1 MYKKVL
7 SLIITFGIVGGLFA
21 TSSPVSERS
30 HLNLKSFDANH
41 STLEASSPDFSIGRI
56 SFAQGVYDY
65 LDTDL
70 DGQFRIIGAPDLP
83 TTSTLLAVP
92 ETGDLQT
99 DFTYTSIRVESN
111 VNLAPFQPVQLEA
124 EGIDAEFSIDR
135 EIYEKDAWFPQSP
148 IILHERFQLRDLTL
162 ATVEVSPF
170 QYNPVRKELRIY
182 EGLEVSL
189 NHSEPLTTPSRPISR
204 FFEPIYRN
212 LVPNSVLVLEPNYQ
226 TPSILYIYD
235 SNTTVSFLL
244 QALVD
249 WRHEKGFEVHTA
261 SSLVTGTS
269 NSAIQTYIQNAYD
282 TWENPPEFVTI
293 VGDVTGSFGV
303 PAFSHSGG
311 STDVPYVHLA
321 GNDYVSD
328 AFVGRISAET
338 TGELGNIIGKLL
350 SYEKTP
356 YMMETAWYNKALL
369 VGDPAHNSGLSTQM
383 VNRYIDELS
392 RQNGFEDNIQ
402 VYSTG
407 SWVNAISSGI
417 NSGVAFFNYRGW
429 LGMSGWGDSNTAAL
443 TNGWK
448 LPFVT
453 ILTCG
458 TGGFDWD
465 ARSEAFLR
473 EGTSSVPKGAI
484 AAVGTA
490 TSSTHTG
497 YNNCVTGGIYHGIF
511 SDKLYYAGA
520 ALERG
525 RLNLNATY
533 PTNAASYVQ
542 NFTAWNNLM
551 GDAATELWT
560 GVPQDMQIDVSAQIP
575 DDAMYLDVATLDED
589 DNAIEDA
596 WVTLTGTNVFVSGY
610 SDIDGNVVLELP
622 TILPS
627 TLTLTVTKHN
637 FKPRQLDVTV
647 GNENFAV
654 LIDAA
659 TLNETVGNSDGFL
672 NPGETAQFD
681 LTFSNHSAST
691 IFNVSLSVT
700 GENAAPADYFY
711 ASMDAGAS
719 VVLNNLNFSLPADY
733 PGMAMYDV
741 AIDISAE
748 GANYSDHRRF
758 DVYAPYL
765 QVHTL
770 AEPGLPPFSFDPGE
784 VTSLVLY
791 CENIGTLGSSNLT
804 ATLHSDQPNIEI
816 LDSVAVF
823 LDAEPGFP
831 TNNSASSFE
840 INIDT
845 QVTVGIQ
852 IPLQVVFTDD
862 NGFVETVSILMPIGT
877 PGMDDPTGPDAG
889 GYFCYD
895 NQDLAYALAP
905 HYDWIEIVPGLGTL
919 NGTLVPLNDNAENQE
934 DIVTVN
940 LPFGFGFYG
949 EDYSQISIC
958 SNGYIA
964 LGASQSALYRN
975 YTVPGPMGPS
985 PMIAAFWDDLVM
997 GSGDVYTYSNVAE
1010 HTFII
1015 EYHNME
1021 NAFSGSLEK
1030 FEIILYD
1037 ADYYGS
1043 TDGNGDI
1050 KIQYHT
1056 YNNNNNPS
1064 PTSYPPPHGRYSTTG
1079 LEDHTGQ
1086 VGMQYTFDNT
1096 WVETGHV
1103 LTDESALFF
1112 TTRTDAILPCPG
1124 WGRGDINN
1132 DGYRGVQDLIVLV
1145 NYMLDEGEFGECEF
1159 WAADISLDS
1168 LINISDVVLLVD
1180 EILGNQLARAS
1191 HADAGNAEFIIRDGN
1206 LTLRASKPVEAF
1218 SFTLKSTSQPSIMN
1232 YPGLR
1237 LATRETE
1244 NGLKVMG
1251 YWTGEAPRELEILK
1265 SQDTQF
1271 QILYPEA
1278 AGAAGVLMKAGTT
1291 IIPESFEI
1299 TSVYPNP
1306 FNPTVNISYNLPNAE
1321 EVSIRI
1327 YNALGQE
1334 VNYKKSQLQA
1344 GQHVFS
1350 WNGLDQNNR
1359 MLSSGIY
1366 FARITTADSN
1376 QMVKLT
1382 YLR

>member
-1 MYKKVL
+1 
-7 SLIITFGIVGGLFA
+7 
-21 TSSPVSERS
+21 
-30 HLNLKSFDANH
+30 
-41 STLEASSPDFSIGRI
+41 
-56 SFAQGVYDY
+56 
-65 LDTDL
+65 
-70 DGQFRIIGAPDLP
+70 
-83 TTSTLLAVP
+83 
-92 ETGDLQT
+92 
-99 DFTYTSIRVESN
+99 
-111 VNLAPFQPVQLEA
+111 
-124 EGIDAEFSIDR
+124 
-135 EIYEKDAWFPQSP
+135 
-148 IILHERFQLRDLTL
+148 
-162 ATVEVSPF
+162 
-170 QYNPVRKELRIY
+170 
-182 EGLEVSL
+182 
-189 NHSEPLTTPSRPISR
+189 
-204 FFEPIYRN
+204 
-212 LVPNSVLVLEPNYQ
+212 
-226 TPSILYIYD
+226 
-235 SNTTVSFLL
+235 
-244 QALVD
+244 
-249 WRHEKGFEVHTA
+249 
-261 SSLVTGTS
+261 
-269 NSAIQTYIQNAYD
+269 
-282 TWENPPEFVTI
+282 
-293 VGDVTGSFGV
+293 
-303 PAFSHSGG
+303 
-311 STDVPYVHLA
+311 
-321 GNDYVSD
+321 
-328 AFVGRISAET
+328 
-338 TGELGNIIGKLL
+338 
-350 SYEKTP
+350 
-356 YMMETAWYNKALL
+356 
-369 VGDPAHNSGLSTQM
+369 
-383 VNRYIDELS
+383 
-392 RQNGFEDNIQ
+392 
-402 VYSTG
+402 
-407 SWVNAISSGI
+407 
-417 NSGVAFFNYRGW
+417 
-429 LGMSGWGDSNTAAL
+429 
-443 TNGWK
+443 
-448 LPFVT
+448 
-453 ILTCG
+453 LTCG

-804 ATLHSDQPNIEI
+804 ATLHSDHPNIEI